1 LVTWLYGTLIFVA
14 VERAVELAWA
24 GRNTRRLRRQ
34 GAVESDAAGY
44 PAFVLLHVGWLG
56 ALTLSVPAATVP
68 SLPLLAAYALLQLGR
83 IWVLLSLGRFWTTRI
98 LTLDAVPLVT
108 RGPYRWLRHPN
119 YLIVAVEIVLL
130 PLAFGAVGLAL
141 AFGAANL
148 VLLARRVR
156 IEERALRPRRRS

>member
-1 LVTWLYGTLIFVA
+1 VSWLYGTLLFVA
-14 VERAVELAWA
+14 FARLGELAWA
-24 GRNTRRLRRQ
+24 GRNTRRLRRM

-44 PAFVLLHVGWLG
+44 PAFLLLHSSWLG
-56 ALTLSVPAATVP
+56 ALVLWVPAGTAP
-68 SLPLLAAYALLQLGR
+68 SLPLLAAFALLQLGR

-130 PLAFGAVGLAL
+130 PLAFGAAALAL

-148 VLLARRVR
+148 VLLVRRIC